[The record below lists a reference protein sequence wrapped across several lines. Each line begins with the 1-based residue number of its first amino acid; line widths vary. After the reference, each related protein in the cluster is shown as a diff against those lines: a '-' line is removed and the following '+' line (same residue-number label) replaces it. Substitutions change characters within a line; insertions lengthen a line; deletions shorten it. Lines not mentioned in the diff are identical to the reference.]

1 MVRVGSICL
10 WSWNDCTDRY
20 KSDHGETAE
29 ELAQKEK
36 SNAVEIKPK
45 KKKNQNTFRAS
56 HYLRVIC
63 KSCFV
68 LLEELTSSTLK
79 DVVTLSQAPVR
90 SGTLQMAVNVEIFQV
105 PSCEPASFQSIFQM
119 APDFILLG
127 KLLSVSPFCLF
138 LSPSPLPSATIFLK
152 EE

>member
-1 MVRVGSICL
+1 MIALTGINLIMGRL
-10 WSWNDCTDRY
+10 QKNLHRKKNQMQW
-20 KSDHGETAE
+20 KSS
-29 ELAQKEK
+29 Q
-36 SNAVEIKPK
+36 K

-138 LSPSPLPSATIFLK
+138 LSPSPFPSATIFLK